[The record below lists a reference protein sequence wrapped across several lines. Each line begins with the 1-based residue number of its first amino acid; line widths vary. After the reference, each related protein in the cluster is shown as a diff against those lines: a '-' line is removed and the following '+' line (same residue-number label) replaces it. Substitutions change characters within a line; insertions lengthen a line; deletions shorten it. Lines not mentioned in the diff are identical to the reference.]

1 MHGTT
6 CDLGFKRIC
15 STGHRCMHQH
25 GEKKHPEQVRI
36 DVLTDPHWAT
46 LPRWLIGID
55 DTDNLESRG
64 TGFRARH
71 LAEQLQR
78 QGIARLHSVT
88 RHQLFVSPEIPY
100 TSHNSSACLALDFAP
115 SDYVRVR
122 DFCRD
127 YLARESASGSD
138 AGLCIA
144 EEAKVHTTVTTFGQ
158 RAKREVLQIADSH
171 ALAAAEAIYLEG
183 LTGTRQGVI
192 GALSAVGLHRSRD
205 DGRFLWMRGVRDLQ
219 PGTYLLRDLK
229 AQTDIERFETIAGVE
244 ILADDAS
251 ITFSEWARP
260 VFRRGFA
267 VLLLEQENLEPENN
281 EQPPRHWRVAAK
293 DFIKRF

>member
-1 MHGTT
+1 MH
-6 CDLGFKRIC
+6 
-15 STGHRCMHQH
+15 SH
-25 GEKKHPEQVRI
+25 GEKKHKEQVRI
-36 DVLTDPHWAT
+36 EALSGPRWAA

-71 LAEQLQR
+71 LAQQLQLA
-78 QGIARLHSVT
+78 GLTRLHSVT

-100 TSHNSSACLALDFAP
+100 TSHNSAACLALDFAAG
-115 SDYVRVR
+115 DYVAVR
-122 DFCRD
+122 DLCRE
-127 YLARESASGSD
+127 YLTRESAAGSD

-144 EEAKVHTTVTTFGQ
+144 AEAKVRPAVTEFGR
-158 RAKREVLQIADSH
+158 RAKREVLRIADSH
-171 ALAAAEAIYLEG
+171 ALAAAEGIFLEG

-219 PGTYLLRDLK
+219 PGTYFLRDLK
-229 AQTDIERFETIAGVE
+229 ARTDIERFESIAGVE
-244 ILADDAS
+244 ILSDDAA
-251 ITFSEWARP
+251 ITFTEWARP
-260 VFRRGFA
+260 VFRHGYA
-267 VLLLEQENLEPENN
+267 VLLLEQETMEPAKN
-281 EQPPRHWRVAAK
+281 EQPDDRWRVAAK